1 MRLDFAYL
9 TTIAL
14 VSFAYAAPVV
24 RRKHGPFPVNN
35 VTVVYDP
42 NDEMV
47 IVGESDREACMREAI
62 QKYIMEVMSSK
73 FQPAPDD
80 CFHFEKTA
88 SEDKNMKGTAIF
100 SVEVVEEEKE
110 GKPPK
115 TKTYKGGELIY
126 NAYPVKVFKPPH

>member
-1 MRLDFAYL
+1 MRLNFAYL

-24 RRKHGPFPVNN
+24 RRKHGPLPVKN

-42 NDEMV
+42 NDEV
-47 IVGESDREACMREAI
+47 LIVGASDTETRLIEAI
-62 QKYIMEVMSSK
+62 NKYIKDAMASK
-73 FQPAPDD
+73 WEQAPKES
-80 CFHFEKTA
+80 FYFEKEA
-88 SEDKNMKGTAIF
+88 NKDENSWGTAKF

-126 NAYPVKVFKPPH
+126 NATPVRLLKPPH